1 VPEVQQSHARRR
13 LVLAACMMATFT
25 AAVEITIVA
34 TAMPTIVADLH
45 GADLY
50 SWVFSAYLLT
60 QAVTIPIYGRL
71 ADLHGRKRV
80 FVAGS
85 ALFLIGSLLCGFANG
100 MTLLIVFR
108 AVQGVGAG
116 AVQPIAYT
124 IVGDI
129 YTPVERARIQGML
142 SGVFGVAAIVGPSLG
157 AFLVEAGN
165 WRTVF
170 WVNLPVSAAAIAMV
184 IAFLRESRTPRRH
197 QIDYRGTVLLAVA
210 ISAIVFAADRGRYVG
225 WGYAAIAV
233 AVGVAALAVLLRHE
247 RRIAEP
253 ILPLDLW
260 RQRIIMVASL
270 GGFALG
276 ATIMSIT
283 AFLPSF
289 IQGAMGR
296 SAAEAGTAIGIM
308 TVVWTFGSVSAGRL
322 MVYFTYRTIACTGA
336 VAIVAGALVLASLD
350 PLSSVVHVVLG
361 ASVLGAGLGF
371 CNTTWVVSVQSQVS
385 YAQRGAATSAV
396 LFLRFLGQAIGAAVA
411 GIVLAT
417 AMQRLAPAVSDPLG
431 RLLRASGS
439 DAAMTVPMRHLAFA
453 VGDAFRGIFIMAALL
468 GAAILV
474 LGSQLPRGISAST
487 HARSAADSR
496 S

>member
-1 VPEVQQSHARRR
+1 MPDVQPPQTRRG

-85 ALFLIGSLLCGFANG
+85 ALFFLGSLLCGFATG
-100 MTLLIVFR
+100 MPSLILFR
-108 AVQGVGAG
+108 AVQGIGAG

-142 SGVFGVAAIVGPSLG
+142 SGVFGIAAIVGPSLG
-157 AFLVEAGN
+157 AFLVETGT
-165 WRTVF
+165 WRIVF
-170 WVNLPVSAAAIAMV
+170 WVNLPVSVAAIAMV
-184 IAFLRESRTPRRH
+184 IAFLREKREPRRR

-210 ISAIVFAADRGRYVG
+210 ISAVVFAADRGRYIG
-225 WGYAAIAV
+225 WGYATLAL
-233 AVGVAALAVLLRHE
+233 AVGLAALALLLRHE
-247 RRIAEP
+247 HRIEEP

-260 RQRIIMVASL
+260 RHRIITVASL

-296 SAAEAGTAIGIM
+296 SAAVAGAAIGIM
-308 TVVWTFGSVSAGRL
+308 TVVWTLGSVSAGRL
-322 MVYFTYRTIACTGA
+322 MVYVTYRSIACIGA
-336 VAIVAGALVLASLD
+336 AAIVVGALVLVSLD
-350 PLSSVVHVVLG
+350 PTSGIVHVVLG

-371 CNTTWVVSVQSQVS
+371 CNTTWVVSVQTQVS

-396 LFLRFLGQAIGAAVA
+396 LFLRFLGQAIGAAIA

-417 AMQRLAPAVSDPLG
+417 AMHHLAPAVADPLG
-431 RLLRASGS
+431 QLLRASANGAS
-439 DAAMTVPMRHLAFA
+439 MTAPMRQLAFE

-468 GAAILV
+468 GVAILA
-474 LGSQLPRGISAST
+474 LGSQLPRGVNAST
-487 HARSAADSR
+487 HARPAAESR

>member
-1 VPEVQQSHARRR
+1 VSDVQRSHARRG

-45 GADLY
+45 GAQLY

-60 QAVTIPIYGRL
+60 QAVTIPVYGRL

-85 ALFLIGSLLCGFANG
+85 AMFLIGSLLCGFSNSMA
-100 MTLLIVFR
+100 MLIVFR
-108 AVQGVGAG
+108 ALQGVGAG

-157 AFLVEAGN
+157 AFLVQAVD

-184 IAFLRESRTPRRH
+184 IAFLREAREPRHH
-197 QIDYRGTVLLAVA
+197 QIDYGGTVLLAVA
-210 ISAIVFAADRGRYVG
+210 ISAIIFAADRGREIGVLN
-225 WGYAAIAV
+225 ALIAV
-233 AVGVAALAVLLRHE
+233 AVGIAALGLLLRHE
-247 RRIAEP
+247 RRIEEP
-253 ILPLDLW
+253 ILPLALW
-260 RQRIIMVASL
+260 RNRIITIGSL

-296 SAAEAGTAIGIM
+296 SAGMAGGAIGIM
-308 TVVWTFGSVSAGRL
+308 TVVWTAGSISAGRL
-322 MVYFTYRTIACTGA
+322 IVYLAYRTIVCAGGA
-336 VAIVAGALVLASLD
+336 AIVAGALVLASLD
-350 PLSSVVHVVLG
+350 SASGIVPVVVG
-361 ASVLGAGLGF
+361 ASVLGLGLGF
-371 CNTTWVVSVQSQVS
+371 CNTTWVVSVQTQVS

-417 AMQRLAPAVSDPLG
+417 AMQHLAPAAADPLG
-431 RLLRASGS
+431 RLLRASG
-439 DAAMTVPMRHLAFA
+439 AAAARTAPMRQLAAA
-453 VGDAFRGIFIMAALL
+453 VGEAFRGIFIMAALL
-468 GAAILV
+468 GVAILA

-487 HARSAADSR
+487 HAKRAAE
-496 S
+496 